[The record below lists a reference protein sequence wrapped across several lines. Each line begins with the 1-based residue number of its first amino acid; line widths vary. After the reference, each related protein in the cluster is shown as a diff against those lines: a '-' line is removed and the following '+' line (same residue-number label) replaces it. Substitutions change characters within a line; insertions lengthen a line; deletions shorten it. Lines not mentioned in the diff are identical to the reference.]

1 MISPKTLHVSE
12 EDRDRKRQHWKRE
25 VMCQMCERIS
35 LFTPLVQGLASLLVC
50 LVSLSPKERTHTD
63 TQTHRH
69 THTYTNICRLTSTH
83 FLYFL
88 HHLQYSLF
96 LIPSFLWSSDWK
108 VLLCNICTQVCGL
121 HTAASQRA
129 VCFSPS
135 AVGQYSGFT
144 QGAKVLMLHA
154 LKKYKMSSLQ
164 L

>member
-1 MISPKTLHVSE
+1 MISLKILHVCE
-12 EDRDRKRQHWKRE
+12 EDRDRKRQHWKRG

-50 LVSLSPKERTHTD
+50 LVSLSPKE
-63 TQTHRH
+63 H
-69 THTYTNICRLTSTH
+69 THTHAHRGIYICRHTSTH
-83 FLYFL
+83 FLHFL